1 MSALHEIT
9 EVEVHRSCLFF
20 SVDHGVGK
28 CQGEGRGEKEIP
40 AVLHLEVQVWLGA
53 MAGMPA
59 EPDTLSPLHPIS
71 SSQRD
76 APRYQVCQEAVFRLC
91 MPDHDKVAPK
101 VIGTPIHPASANPDR
116 IADTV
121 AEVRHDSICGRKDRL
136 TV

>member
-1 MSALHEIT
+1 
-9 EVEVHRSCLFF
+9 
-20 SVDHGVGK
+20 
-28 CQGEGRGEKEIP
+28 
-40 AVLHLEVQVWLGA
+40 